1 MRPSRSAWMSVTPRL
16 LQSAGATP
24 PSSTTSASASW
35 TRQSRR
41 PSWRSST
48 RRTPWTQTGT
58 PWRSTR
64 PRRQSRRS
72 RRRRQLLLLRQR
84 GSHHCC
90 TSCQRWTC
98 RRSHRR
104 SRRRRRP
111 LQLSRHQ
118 CCTSCLRWTCR
129 RSFRRRRPGCS
140 SLLCRPPWSL
150 IRRSRRRRR
159 RQHHQRH
166 PGRQS
171 QGGRPSASSGM
182 WCWRRPPRTT
192 NTALRMSAASA
203 TLSSRCRVHFRAQRR
218 SLSGRSA
225 RMACCLIGMHGILR
239 RRSSPTT
246 ASSVSTM
253 CAQWRACG
261 KRSACQRS
269 HFSALGTQRRSGS
282 SCRRETSQSASTT
295 RSSVAPTMW
304 ACG

>member
-98 RRSHRR
+98 RRSH
-104 SRRRRRP
+104 
-111 LQLSRHQ
+111 
-118 CCTSCLRWTCR
+118 
-129 RSFRRRRPGCS
+129 
-140 SLLCRPPWSL
+140 
-150 IRRSRRRRR
+150 RRSRRRRR